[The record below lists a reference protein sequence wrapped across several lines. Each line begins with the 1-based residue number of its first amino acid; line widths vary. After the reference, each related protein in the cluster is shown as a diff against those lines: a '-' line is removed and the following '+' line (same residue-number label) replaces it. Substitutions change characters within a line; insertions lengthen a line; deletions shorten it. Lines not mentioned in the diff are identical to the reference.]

1 MRIKLDDKHW
11 LNCDSQCYW
20 ITREVKIT
28 KGKGAGSTVERR
40 VSGYTATFAQ
50 AVDTFIEKKIKTAE
64 IGDFSELVK
73 IIDEVK
79 NEVAGWK
86 CAVDRK

>member
-11 LNCDSQCYW
+11 LNSDSQCYW

-86 CAVDRK
+86 CAVERK